1 MQAETQFTER
11 LLTWLDVVDDTWA
24 NAGLTRVE
32 RRRLAAELESSIR
45 EGLESGASEED
56 FVGDAPSTV
65 AADIAMANG
74 LPLRSTT
81 PRTEPEPTRRTFR
94 NTALVGAAIGVA
106 AAWLVLLASPY
117 LLPFNSAASWVV
129 LYSCVLA
136 CPLTGAAIAIRRR
149 YPHEPY
155 LVRLQ
160 VLAVVGVLL
169 GGLLA
174 AVPCWALARALDYP
188 STSVLVLPELLLG
201 LAICALILDLAWRLG
216 WRKQPT
222 TG

>member
-1 MQAETQFTER
+1 MRAETQLTER
-11 LLTWLDVVDDTWA
+11 LLTWLDAVDGTWA
-24 NAGLTRVE
+24 EAGLTRVE
-32 RRRLAAELESSIR
+32 RRRLTVELESSIR

-81 PRTEPEPTRRTFR
+81 PRTEPTRRTFH
-94 NTALVGAAIGVA
+94 NAALVGAAIGVA

-136 CPLTGAAIAIRRR
+136 CPLAGAAIAIRRR
-149 YPHEPY
+149 YPQEPH

-201 LAICALILDLAWRLG
+201 LAICALVVDLTARLG
-216 WRKQPT
+216 WLKQPT
-222 TG
+222 ATE